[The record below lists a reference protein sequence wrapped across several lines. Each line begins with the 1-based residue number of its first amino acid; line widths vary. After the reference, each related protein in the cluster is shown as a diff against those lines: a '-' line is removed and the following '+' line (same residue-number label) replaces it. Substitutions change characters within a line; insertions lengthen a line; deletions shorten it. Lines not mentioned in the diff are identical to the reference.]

1 MKLPRVGA
9 GKVVRVLKRR
19 GFRLVRQSGSHMI
32 FRDERG
38 VRVTVPFHAKR
49 ALHPKILK
57 AIMRDAGIKPEEF

>member
-32 FRDERG
+32 
-38 VRVTVPFHAKR
+38 
-49 ALHPKILK
+49 
-57 AIMRDAGIKPEEF
+57 